1 MAKVLNDG
9 VRVQSQDANQ
19 VRLILSTTS
28 ETCVIIQTELT
39 YLNSPT
45 TWSYCVPLVSFVM
58 KNIDVKRE
66 PL

>member
-28 ETCVIIQTELT
+28 ETCVVIQTELT

-45 TWSYCVPLVSFVM
+45 TWSYCVPLVSFD
-58 KNIDVKRE
+58 I
-66 PL
+66 